1 MVVPV
6 YEKLSEWGCN
16 RRREIPK
23 FLPYFMEEEK
33 GCKQNLALSISK
45 QAKKIL
51 HLTFLGQ

>member
-33 GCKQNLALSISK
+33 GCKQNLAVSISK